1 MQLLMSR
8 RRAEPSDESASGLL
22 EEDHKRRK
30 ATTRGFR
37 ESFSAVVFGSWLNV
51 LLLLAPLSL
60 WGVHEKWG
68 DGFVF
73 VTSMLAL
80 VPLASAFRS

>member
-8 RRAEPSDESASGLL
+8 VVRRAQPTDESASGLL

-30 ATTRGFR
+30 DSTIRGFR

-60 WGVHEKWG
+60 RFG
-68 DGFVF
+68 VF
-73 VTSMLAL
+73 VLQACLIPGTLGVLSQAL
-80 VPLASAFRS
+80 